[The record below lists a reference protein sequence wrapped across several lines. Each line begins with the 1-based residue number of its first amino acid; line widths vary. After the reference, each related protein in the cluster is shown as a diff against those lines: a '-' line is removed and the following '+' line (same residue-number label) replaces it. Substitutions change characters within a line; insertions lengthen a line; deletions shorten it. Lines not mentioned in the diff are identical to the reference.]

1 MKLRTVIG
9 VLRDAKK
16 RGRYGF
22 VPDDHVLHQ
31 LTRWARKAT
40 RREIDAV
47 IRYALPVG
55 GKVYA
60 VAQCTIAGA
69 WHSSH
74 RMAVS

>member
-1 MKLRTVIG
+1 
-9 VLRDAKK
+9 
-16 RGRYGF
+16 
-22 VPDDHVLHQ
+22 
-31 LTRWARKAT
+31 
-40 RREIDAV
+40 V